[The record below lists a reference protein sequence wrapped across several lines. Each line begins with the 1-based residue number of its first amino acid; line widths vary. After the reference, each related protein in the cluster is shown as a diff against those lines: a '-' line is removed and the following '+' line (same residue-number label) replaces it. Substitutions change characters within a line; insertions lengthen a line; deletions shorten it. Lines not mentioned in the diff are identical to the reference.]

1 MNGFT
6 LVSTE
11 ALSGNL
17 GRWRVFDCRHDL
29 AQPALGEAQSEY
41 LQARS
46 QADVARAGY
55 EVASSAGHDQQPG
68 E

>member
-6 LVSTE
+6 LVSTQ

-29 AQPALGEAQSEY
+29 AQPALGEAQYRERHIPGA
-41 LQARS
+41 LF
-46 QADVARAGY
+46 
-55 EVASSAGHDQQPG
+55 ASLDRDLSAPKAAYPAHPH
-68 E
+68 